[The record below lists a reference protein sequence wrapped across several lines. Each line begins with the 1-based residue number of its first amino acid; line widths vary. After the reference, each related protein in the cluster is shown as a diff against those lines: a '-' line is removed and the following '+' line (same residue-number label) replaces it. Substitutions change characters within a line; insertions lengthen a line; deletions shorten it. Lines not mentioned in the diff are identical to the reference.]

1 MDCLL
6 QTPQIQLS
14 EIANYITNATG
25 SAFGPQ
31 TLCRATYRLEMTPQK
46 VNIKGYFNSTCI

>member
-1 MDCLL
+1 MDGLL

-14 EIANYITNATG
+14 EMANYITNATG

-31 TLCRATYRLEMTPQK
+31 TLRRATYRPEITPHK
-46 VNIKGYFNSTCI
+46 VNIKGYFYSTCI